1 MKNTIYLI
9 TITALFIAC
18 KPNINNEATTETVEV
33 IRETPKAIDITMAPV
48 EAKEQSDETP
58 KLDLPFIGKRMFNF
72 LGGRVTGIYI
82 EIKSDGT
89 VLLSSESVNF
99 DKNYNPDGYKEDV
112 YFKKKY
118 LDITR
123 TTPNGIILNV
133 SQDKNEEFYK
143 IENDMIYMV
152 DKNGV
157 KYKDCGIE
165 QDEICGTPLE
175 KI

>member
-1 MKNTIYLI
+1 MKHTIYFVAI
-9 TITALFIAC
+9 IALFTAC
-18 KPNINNEATTETVEV
+18 KQNASTEAIITQDAEEV
-33 IRETPKAIDITMAPV
+33 TAIKLNTDSAIATIS
-48 EAKEQSDETP
+48 ESTLIES
-58 KLDLPFIGKRMFNF
+58 KLDLPFIGKRIFNF

-133 SQDKNEEFYK
+133 SQNKNEEFYK
-143 IENDMIYMV
+143 IEEDMIYMV

-157 KYKDCGIE
+157 KYKDCGDE
-165 QDEICGTPLE
+165 QNEICGTGLE

>member
-1 MKNTIYLI
+1 MKYTIYFVVTLM
-9 TITALFIAC
+9 LFTAC
-18 KPNINNEATTETVEV
+18 KQNATTET
-33 IRETPKAIDITMAPV
+33 ITETHVTTDSTMTAVQAIEQPAEAPK
-48 EAKEQSDETP
+48 S
-58 KLDLPFIGKRMFNF
+58 DLPFIGKRMFNF
-72 LGGRVTGIYI
+72 LGGIVTGIYI

-99 DKNYNPDGYKEDV
+99 DKNDNPDGYKEDV

-118 LDITR
+118 SDITR
-123 TTPNGIILNV
+123 TTPNGIIINV

-143 IENDMIYMV
+143 IEKDMIYMV

-157 KYKDCGIE
+157 KYKDCGDE
-165 QDEICGTPLE
+165 QNEICGTPLE